1 MEATDFNGDGTV
13 SDIERHRSENKHILE
28 LMSQKINETALSK
41 LQQLN
46 IGQVSG
52 NFGSQ
57 GTQAGQEEDDVPMT
71 MDDELDQ

>member
-1 MEATDFNGDGTV
+1 MEATDFNGDGTI
-13 SDIERHRSENKHILE
+13 SAKEQHRSEKKHILE

-52 NFGSQ
+52 TFGSE
-57 GTQAGQEEDDVPMT
+57 GTQSGQEEDDVPMT
-71 MDDELDQ
+71 MEEEMD